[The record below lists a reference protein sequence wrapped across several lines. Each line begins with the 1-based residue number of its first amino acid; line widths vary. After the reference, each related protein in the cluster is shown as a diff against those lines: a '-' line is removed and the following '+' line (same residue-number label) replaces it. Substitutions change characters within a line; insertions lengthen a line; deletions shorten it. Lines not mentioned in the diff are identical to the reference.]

1 MPAPVV
7 EFRRVHRRFGQ
18 VEAVRDLSFSIGP
31 GTVGVLLGPNGA
43 GKTTSLRMITGALA
57 LSQGELRVF
66 ELDPAA
72 AGEEVRRRC
81 GVAPPKPALYERLT
95 GRENLVY
102 SARLHGVKDASALG
116 LAASRFGIQ
125 AALDQRVGGYS
136 TGMRTRLALARAI
149 LHDPELLL
157 LDEPTAGLD
166 PESARAVLA
175 FIREFAD
182 NGGTVVLCTH
192 LLHEAEGIADHV
204 VLIDQGTAR
213 AAGHP
218 HQLANRYSAHPAVVF
233 DAEDRN
239 SLAMLARAPG
249 VLSHSWENGVRVEL
263 DALSR
268 VPDLVAW
275 LGSQGVRLTRV
286 QPQAVTLESLYFEIQ
301 RSHREAA

>member
-1 MPAPVV
+1 MPQPVV

-18 VEAVRDLSFSIGP
+18 VEAVRDLSFAIEV

-43 GKTTSLRMITGALA
+43 GKTTSLRMVTGALPP
-57 LSQGELRVF
+57 SEGELQVLG
-66 ELDPAA
+66 LDPATD
-72 AGEEVRRRC
+72 GESVRGRC

-102 SARLHGVKDASALG
+102 AGRLYGVKNPVALEV
-116 LAASRFGIQ
+116 AAERFGIQ

-149 LHDPELLL
+149 LADPELLL

-166 PESARAVLA
+166 PESARAVLT

-192 LLHEAEGIADHV
+192 LLHEAEGIADQV

-218 HQLANRYSAHPAVVF
+218 QQLANHYSAHPSVLF
-233 DAEDRN
+233 DAEDRDR
-239 SLAMLARAPG
+239 LAVLADAPG
-249 VLSHSWENGVRVEL
+249 VLGHRWDSGIRVEV
-263 DALSR
+263 DALGR
-268 VPDLVAW
+268 VPDLVAM
-275 LGSQGVRLTRV
+275 LVSNGIRLTRV